1 MVIYFIRLSG
11 GPGNSAVVGI
21 PARYT
26 TCMGIAEFLTAGSPV
41 QQPGNIS
48 VFTSFCIIKIIINYT
63 QLYIAN
69 MTKTVSLSDEAYE
82 RMKHWKKENE
92 SFSSVVM
99 RYLPDTRPFKEV
111 LKEYEKDRKGL
122 TDEEADQMLKD
133 IE

>member
-1 MVIYFIRLSG
+1 
-11 GPGNSAVVGI
+11 
-21 PARYT
+21 
-26 TCMGIAEFLTAGSPV
+26 
-41 QQPGNIS
+41 
-48 VFTSFCIIKIIINYT
+48 
-63 QLYIAN
+63 